1 MSRQITPPPE
11 IENGVAKPKRPLL
24 IWIALIIGVLGLLW
38 AGYLQVSTH
47 QDLTNSDNA
56 ARDLASQVQDECQK
70 GTWKG
75 NPAACSQANQVQA
88 APTPVAIPGDQGPQ
102 GPPGEPG
109 PQGKEGARGMAGPG
123 GPTGPSGA
131 PGEPGSNGVN
141 GNPGT
146 DGSNGEN
153 GAQGEPGPP
162 GPQGPP
168 GPTGAN
174 GKDGLPG
181 QNGNPGSD
189 GSDGKPPAGWSWSD
203 LTGSHACTRSNTDDS
218 APTYTCT

>member
-88 APTPVAIPGDQGPQ
+88 APTPVAIPGDQGP
-102 GPPGEPG
+102 PGEPG

-153 GAQGEPGPP
+153 GAQGEPGPT

-168 GPTGAN
+168 GPPGAN
-174 GKDGLPG
+174 GSDGDPG
-181 QNGNPGSD
+181 PAGMNGAPGSN
-189 GSDGKPPAGWSWSD
+189 GSPPAGWTWTD
-203 LTGSHACTRSNTDDS
+203 LTGTHTCTRTNTDDS
-218 APTYTCT
+218 APTYGCS